1 MKILITGAAGFIGY
15 HTCSYFLKNNH
26 IIVGIDN
33 FNNYYDLKLKK
44 DRVKNLKKKYD
55 NRFKLF
61 NIDLNNNLKLSKI
74 FKKEKFDVVINLA
87 AQAGVRYSLKNPTPY
102 INSNIKGFVNILE
115 KCKKYKI
122 KNFVFASSSS
132 VYGKTKKNI
141 FSETDKAISPLSL
154 YASTKR
160 CNEII
165 AHSYSHLYGLKI
177 TGLRFFTVYG
187 PWGRPDMAYYKFV
200 KNILERKPIKIY
212 NYGNHTR
219 DFSYIDHIVKGI
231 YLVALEK
238 TKNKKTIN
246 KNFEIYNLAN
256 GKPHSLKYLI
266 KVIEKKLNMKSDK
279 NYVGLQQ
286 GDVEKTFANTR
297 KFVKDYG
304 FKGTINLESGISI
317 FIKWF
322 KSYYKYK

>member
-15 HTCSYFLKNNH
+15 HTCNYFLKNNH
-26 IIVGIDN
+26 KIIGIDN
-33 FNNYYDLKLKK
+33 FNTYYDIKLKR
-44 DRVKNLKKKYD
+44 DRVKNLKKKY
-55 NRFKLF
+55 NNGFKLF
-61 NIDLNNNLKLSKI
+61 NIDLNDNFKLSKL

-141 FSETDKAISPLSL
+141 FSEKDKAISPLSL

-165 AHSYSHLYGLKI
+165 AHSYSHLYSLKI

-238 TKNKKTIN
+238 TKKKKTKSN
-246 KNFEIYNLAN
+246 NFEIYNLAN
-256 GKPHSLKYLI
+256 GKPQSLKYLI
-266 KVIEKKLNMKSDK
+266 NVIEKKLKMKSDK

-286 GDVEKTFANTR
+286 GDVEKTFANTT

-304 FKGTINLESGISI
+304 IKGTIDLERGISI

>member
-15 HTCSYFLKNNH
+15 HTCNYFLKNNH
-26 IIVGIDN
+26 SIVGIDN

-44 DRVKNLKKKYD
+44 DRVTDLKKKYK
-55 NRFKLF
+55 NRKFKLF
-61 NIDLNNNLKLSKI
+61 NIDLNNNRKLSI
-74 FKKEKFDVVINLA
+74 LFKKEKFDIVVNLA

-115 KCKKYKI
+115 KCKEYKI

-141 FSETDKAISPLSL
+141 FSETDKATSPLSL

-200 KNILERKPIKIY
+200 KNILQKKPIQVY

-219 DFSYIDHIVKGI
+219 DFSYIDHVVKGI

-238 TKNKKTIN
+238 NKKKN
-246 KNFEIYNLAN
+246 NSKNFEIYNLAN
-256 GKPHSLKYLI
+256 GKPQSLKYLI
-266 KVIEKKLNMKSDK
+266 KIIEKKLKMTSIK

-286 GDVEKTFANTR
+286 GDVEKTFANTK
-297 KFVKDYG
+297 KFVKEYG
-304 FKGTINLESGISI
+304 IKGSTNLETGISI